1 MDKPQVIA
9 FYLPQYRPVAENDK
23 WFGKGFTEWTSVA
36 KTKPLF
42 RKHYQPKVP
51 ADLGF
56 YDLRIDSIKQEQ
68 VDLAREAGITAFC
81 YYHYWF
87 GNKQTILEETLQEVV
102 SSGKPDF
109 PFCLCWANESW
120 YRKCWH
126 SDTNYLSQEIIFEQT
141 YPGEQD
147 YDDHF
152 FFLLDTFKDPRYY
165 KIKGRLVFVIYN
177 LNDFK
182 KGNVKAFKERWQQ
195 LAKENGLPGFY
206 FISYSTDERDVLT
219 EDHKG
224 FEATILSL
232 FKSPVIGKK
241 NSFQYAKFHSVL
253 SFVSSI
259 LGRSLDAL
267 DYGKVYPMFSS
278 DLFSRGNIYPV
289 LVPNWDNS
297 PRRGAGGTIYY
308 NSTPQNFRKHVDD
321 VFERIKNKAPEDNI
335 VFLKSWNE
343 WGEGNYMEPDLLY
356 GHGYIDEL
364 RSAIDEFN
372 QNKLEK

>member
-1 MDKPQVIA
+1 MDILA
-9 FYLPQYRPVAENDK
+9 FYLPQYRPVEENDK

-42 RKHYQPKVP
+42 RNHYQPKVP

-56 YDLRIDSIKQEQ
+56 YDLRLPDVREQ
-68 VDLAREAGITAFC
+68 QAKLAQEAGITAFC

-102 SSGKPDF
+102 ASGSPDF

-147 YDDHF
+147 VDEHF
-152 FFLLDTFKDPRYY
+152 YFLLDTFKDKRYY
-165 KIKGRLVFVIYN
+165 KIDGRLVFIIYN
-177 LNDFK
+177 LEDFK
-182 KGNVKAFKERWQQ
+182 KGDVHAFMNRWQV

-206 FISYSTDERDVLT
+206 FISYSTDEKDVV
-219 EDHKG
+219 DDKHKG
-224 FEATILSL
+224 FDATILSL

-241 NSFQYAKFHSVL
+241 NNFLYAKFHSVL
-253 SFVSSI
+253 SFTSSLI
-259 LGRSLDAL
+259 GRSLDAL
-267 DYGKVYPMFSS
+267 DYGKIYHMFSS
-278 DLFSRGNIYPV
+278 RLFSREKIFPV

-308 NSTPQNFRKHVDD
+308 NSTPENFRKHVNE
-321 VFERIKNKAPEDNI
+321 VFDLIKDKSPENKI

-343 WGEGNYMEPDLLY
+343 WGEGNYMEPDLVY
-356 GHGYIDEL
+356 GHGYLKEL
-364 RSAIDEFN
+364 REAIEDY
-372 QNKLEK
+372 K